1 MAMVRMTA
9 KEMRE
14 KYPLTPERI
23 KELELLSHKEPD
35 LSDPDNPELDEEFWQ
50 KAHRP
55 GLKLTKTIQVQIDS
69 ELFNRAAAISNSMH
83 LEQEKVL
90 ANALSLGLAKMEAM
104 SV

>member
-23 KELELLSHKEPD
+23 KELESLSQNEPD
-35 LSDPDNPELDEEFWQ
+35 LSDPDNPELDEEFWR

-55 GLKLTKTIQVQIDS
+55 ALK
-69 ELFNRAAAISNSMH
+69 
-83 LEQEKVL
+83 
-90 ANALSLGLAKMEAM
+90 
-104 SV
+104 SVKAQAV

>member
-1 MAMVRMTA
+1 MVRMTA

-23 KELELLSHKEPD
+23 KELELLSNKEPD
-35 LSDPDNPELDEEFWQ
+35 LSDSDNPELDEEFWE

-55 GLKLTKTIQVQIDS
+55 GLNLAKTVQVRIDS
-69 ELFNRAAAISNSMH
+69 ELFNRASAISNLMH